1 MTTSIQIHLWASI
14 EMCIRDRYGA
24 RPLKRYLQ
32 KHVET
37 LAAKLILADGVRAGD
52 TILIDVKDGKLSAS
66 AVQKNA

>member
-1 MTTSIQIHLWASI
+1 MQGSWCHNDRCRLSFPLQEGAGLSLIHI
-14 EMCIRDRYGA
+14 F
-24 RPLKRYLQ
+24 
-32 KHVET
+32 ET